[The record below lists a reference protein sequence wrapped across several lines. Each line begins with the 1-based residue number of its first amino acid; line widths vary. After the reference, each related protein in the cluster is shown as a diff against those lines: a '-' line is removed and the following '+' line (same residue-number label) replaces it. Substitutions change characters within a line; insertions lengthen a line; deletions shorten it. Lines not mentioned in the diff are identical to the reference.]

1 MKKISLV
8 LFLLVA
14 TYLTS
19 NTGHAFAI
27 SPTLA
32 PTTVASPTTKPTNS
46 PAMDQIN
53 AFKERVASKVAELKL
68 VDRRG
73 IIGTVTAISSTQ
85 LTLTDVQGKTQFV
98 DVDELTKFAS
108 DSAKDSFGISDIT
121 KGETLGILGL
131 FNKQSKRIMARF
143 VEGSISL
150 PIVIHGAIASIDKE
164 NFAFTVI
171 TEKGTKYTID
181 VENLTKTQS
190 YTKTGGLVRAGFSK
204 LEVGQH
210 IIVTAYQNTK
220 DKTRYIGSRILLF
233 PETPASPK
241 IPMDTATQE
250 TTTPSTGSG
259 KKLTPITR

>member
-1 MKKISLV
+1 MKEISIA
-8 LFLLVA
+8 LFLLFISYFVSTNQA
-14 TYLTS
+14 V
-19 NTGHAFAI
+19 AI
-27 SPTLA
+27 SPTA
-32 PTTVASPTTKPTNS
+32 EPTTTAIPTTKPTNN

-85 LTLTDVQGKTQFV
+85 LTLTDMQGKTQFV

-150 PIVIHGAIASIDKE
+150 PTIIHGAIIAIDKE

-171 TEKGTKYTID
+171 TEKGTKYVID
-181 VENLTKTQS
+181 VENITKTQN
-190 YTKTGGLVRAGFSK
+190 YTKAGGLVRAGFSK

-210 IIVTAYQNTK
+210 TIVIAYPNAK

-241 IPMDTATQE
+241 IPANAPTQE